1 MPKLSPGL
9 RRCIFTA
16 ALLPLLLLAL
26 SACGTPT
33 PSPKPVGVPTPV
45 AQIPQVSDTP
55 TSLPPPTPPSSGGDA
70 GGTAV
75 DVSTW
80 PKVSYTTAGTSY
92 SYRYPPGWTPDLSFC
107 APGAARNASGT
118 LLPARC
124 ASTDI
129 LVGQKAKD
137 LGTLKGDNITL
148 GGKQA
153 IKEIDRAPR
162 NGQAEL
168 IYTVLVYDPS
178 GTPLAGFSTSIGPGT
193 DAATITN
200 IVSMLDRITSTLVVD
215 R

>member
-1 MPKLSPGL
+1 MPTLSPGL
-9 RRCIFTA
+9 RRCIFI
-16 ALLPLLLLAL
+16 ALLLVLLAL

-33 PSPKPVGVPTPV
+33 PSPRPVDVPTPV
-45 AQIPQVSDTP
+45 AQVPQLTDTP
-55 TSLPPPTPPSSGGDA
+55 ISTPTPAVQSSGSGT
-70 GGTAV
+70 GGAAV

-80 PKVSYTTAGTSY
+80 PQVSHTTGGTSY
-92 SYRYPPGWTPDLSFC
+92 SYRYPPGWTPDLSYC

-137 LGTLKGDNITL
+137 LGTLKGNNITL
-148 GGKQA
+148 DGKQA
-153 IKEIDRAPR
+153 IKQVDRAPR

-178 GTPLAGFSTSIGPGT
+178 GIPLAGFSTSIGPGT
-193 DAATITN
+193 DAATVTN
-200 IVSMLDRITSTLVVD
+200 IVSVLDQITSTLVVD

>member
-1 MPKLSPGL
+1 MPTLSPGL
-9 RRCIFTA
+9 RRCIFI
-16 ALLPLLLLAL
+16 ALLLLLSLAL

-33 PSPKPVGVPTPV
+33 PSPRPVDVPTPV
-45 AQIPQVSDTP
+45 AQVPQVTDTP
-55 TSLPPPTPPSSGGDA
+55 ISPPTPTVQSSGGGT
-70 GGTAV
+70 GGEAV

-80 PKVSYTTAGTSY
+80 PQVSHATGGTSY
-92 SYRYPPGWTPDLSFC
+92 SYRYPPGWTPDLSYC
-107 APGAARNASGT
+107 VPGAARNASGT

-137 LGTLKGDNITL
+137 LGTLKGNNITL
-148 GGKQA
+148 DGKQA
-153 IKEIDRAPR
+153 IKQIDRAPR

-193 DAATITN
+193 DAATVTN
-200 IVSMLDRITSTLVVD
+200 IVSMLDQITSTLVVD